1 MKNHNT
7 KEGKEKISSIDNE
20 SSLLNTGED
29 ELSDI
34 EVVGEL
40 DAGFVHDLDQDSIG
54 FEPHKHRAK
63 TASYLAFI
71 LVAILGLSLLIHY
84 IATLILC
91 CYGHVETAKSLGQI
105 FDKWLPVITGF
116 VGGAV
121 TYYFTKEKP

>member
-1 MKNHNT
+1 MSKHNT
-7 KEGKEKISSIDNE
+7 KEGNEALPPNDGKPSQPKVDDNQ
-20 SSLLNTGED
+20 LPNTEIPGD
-29 ELSDI
+29 
-34 EVVGEL
+34 V

-54 FEPHKHRAK
+54 FEPQKHRAK

-71 LVAILGLSLLIHY
+71 LVAILALTLLLHY
-84 IATLILC
+84 VSTLILC
-91 CYGHVETAKSLGQI
+91 CYGQIETAKSLGQI